1 MINESQFQ
9 ISRIQ
14 TQESICI
21 FSEGLRNCSHNTL
34 RRQSGHHLS
43 SFHPS
48 TFRSCHSN
56 IENRVRQLH
65 CQFCFI
71 CEESLEIT
79 RHADCRVKGQGRS
92 EEGRGSSG
100 MLSSECD
107 GTLVSPSLCLKST
120 RTTVHD
126 LIHLSSHRIER
137 WSDNLNLGPE
147 LPGHV

>member
-9 ISRIQ
+9 ISQIQ

-48 TFRSCHSN
+48 SFRRCHSN
-56 IENRVRQLH
+56 IKNRVHQCIVSFALFVKSPWR
-65 CQFCFI
+65 
-71 CEESLEIT
+71 EIT

-92 EEGRGSSG
+92 EEGRGLLG

-120 RTTVHD
+120 RTTVYD
-126 LIHLSSHRIER
+126 LIHLSSH
-137 WSDNLNLGPE
+137 LLKG
-147 LPGHV
+147 GVTT